1 MLAAVYGAWPM
12 LDRAGPLVPWGL
24 IWYAPGSGA
33 AGSHPWN
40 SEYHWHGLDWLA
52 GNAYILAG
60 LVAFAAVAVL
70 ARRRAPARATARRKA
85 PPAGVQYL
93 IARAARAEAAG
104 PQPPGERRMWITAA
118 AGPSPWS
125 SSRRGR

>member
-1 MLAAVYGAWPM
+1 VGAD
-12 LDRAGPLVPWGL
+12 LVRA
-24 IWYAPGSGA
+24 GSGA

-40 SEYHWHGLDWLA
+40 SEYHWHGLDWLV